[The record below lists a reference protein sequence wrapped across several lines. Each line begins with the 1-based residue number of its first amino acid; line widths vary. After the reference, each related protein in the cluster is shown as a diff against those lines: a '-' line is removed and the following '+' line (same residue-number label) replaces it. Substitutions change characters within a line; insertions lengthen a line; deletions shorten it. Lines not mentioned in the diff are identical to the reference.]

1 MELEDSDQEEADDDD
16 DYGGESD
23 SESEDESGRGSVEEA
38 GTLSDASVGD
48 LADKSIDSGPQE
60 LQDAVDRSN
69 YLPFIS
75 QKYEF
80 QNDVLEVI
88 DQNER
93 SFKIVAEQM
102 IQKSSQLDRV

>member
-1 MELEDSDQEEADDDD
+1 M
-16 DYGGESD
+16 
-23 SESEDESGRGSVEEA
+23 
-38 GTLSDASVGD
+38 
-48 LADKSIDSGPQE
+48 
-60 LQDAVDRSN
+60 
-69 YLPFIS
+69 PFIS

-102 IQKSSQLDRV
+102 IQKSSQLDRI